1 MIYREKRRIAAVSGP
16 ASPSLDS
23 VHSSLAAALSDE

>member
-1 MIYREKRRIAAVSGP
+1 MIYREKRRIAVVSGP
-16 ASPSLDS
+16 ASPSDS